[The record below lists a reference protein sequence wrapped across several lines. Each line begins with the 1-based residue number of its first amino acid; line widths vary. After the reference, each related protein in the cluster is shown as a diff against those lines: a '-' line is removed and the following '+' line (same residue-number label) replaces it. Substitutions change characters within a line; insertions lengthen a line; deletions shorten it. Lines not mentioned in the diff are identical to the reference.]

1 MESDIISRED
11 NNSDLRD
18 STETWLPGA
27 FDQTKLK
34 SRKFS
39 FSYEDTFSFDD
50 LNFSNNLS
58 VIFSSNKERS
68 KSSGKIYKYLFNLF
82 NYFFLFKKIGMEK
95 RRSIIKKF
103 INAYTS
109 HITKEKDDQL
119 KKAEELLAGKD
130 EVIAEKDEVIAEKDE
145 LICQQKELLK
155 IKNEENEQ
163 LKKEIEELKKK
174 ISK

>member
-119 KKAEELLAGKD
+119 KKAEELLA
-130 EVIAEKDEVIAEKDE
+130 EKDEVIAEKDE

>member
-119 KKAEELLAGKD
+119 KKAEELLA
-130 EVIAEKDEVIAEKDE
+130 EKDEVIAEKDE

-174 ISK
+174 DF